1 MALNISAWSIRN
13 PLPSIVFS
21 IILLVLGWVSF
32 TKLAVTRLPSADIPV
47 ISVAVSQ
54 FGAAPAELESQV
66 TKTIEDGV
74 SGVEGVR
81 HISSS
86 ITDGLSLTTIQFAL
100 ETNTDRALNDVKDA
114 VTRVR
119 SNLPQNVSE
128 PLIQRVDV
136 IGLPIVTYAA
146 ISPGKTPEQLSY
158 FVDDV
163 VKRALQGVRN
173 VAQVE
178 RIGGVER
185 EILVSLDPDRLQAA
199 GLTAVDVSRRLRGT
213 NVDLAGGRA
222 EIGKNDQAIRTL
234 AGAKTLNDLAGTM
247 ISLPAAARSGSTISA
262 RSPTPSPTAARL
274 RGSTA
279 SPSSLWASSVRKA
292 PATSWSPPPCRS
304 ASRRSR
310 PLTPT
315 STSS

>member
-13 PLPSIVFS
+13 PLPSVVFS

-47 ISVAVSQ
+47 ISVAVAQ

-86 ITDGLSLTTIQFAL
+86 IADGLSVTTIQFAL

-119 SNLPQNVSE
+119 ANLPQNVNE

-146 ISPGKTPEQLSY
+146 IPTACRRRGSPPSMSASICAAPMRTSP
-158 FVDDV
+158 
-163 VKRALQGVRN
+163 
-173 VAQVE
+173 
-178 RIGGVER
+178 
-185 EILVSLDPDRLQAA
+185 AA
-199 GLTAVDVSRRLRGT
+199 GPKSA
-213 NVDLAGGRA
+213 
-222 EIGKNDQAIRTL
+222 RTTRPS
-234 AGAKTLNDLAGTM
+234 AR
-247 ISLPAAARSGSTISA
+247 LPA
-262 RSPTPSPTAARL
+262 P
-274 RGSTA
+274 
-279 SPSSLWASSVRKA
+279 
-292 PATSWSPPPCRS
+292 
-304 ASRRSR
+304 RR
-310 PLTPT
+310 
-315 STSS
+315 

>member
-13 PLPSIVFS
+13 PLPSVVFS

-100 ETNTDRALNDVKDA
+100 ETNTDRALNDIKDA

-119 SNLPQNVSE
+119 ANLPHRHGRGFVVHYVVHPGRPAFERRHRSRGNV
-128 PLIQRVDV
+128 I
-136 IGLPIVTYAA
+136 
-146 ISPGKTPEQLSY
+146 
-158 FVDDV
+158 
-163 VKRALQGVRN
+163 
-173 VAQVE
+173 
-178 RIGGVER
+178 
-185 EILVSLDPDRLQAA
+185 
-199 GLTAVDVSRRLRGT
+199 
-213 NVDLAGGRA
+213 NVDGGE
-222 EIGKNDQAIRTL
+222 EI
-234 AGAKTLNDLAGTM
+234 
-247 ISLPAAARSGSTISA
+247 SISA
-262 RSPTPSPTAARL
+262 QQS
-274 RGSTA
+274 
-279 SPSSLWASSVRKA
+279 
-292 PATSWSPPPCRS
+292 
-304 ASRRSR
+304 
-310 PLTPT
+310 
-315 STSS
+315 